1 MYDQVLM
8 VDARTY
14 DRTGYLT
21 STTRYT
27 VIDNQSLAEEIAE
40 DLAFECMD
48 ELNEEVRNSDLDDF
62 MNEEYTEADM
72 HKRYVGDEDFPELKY
87 ITIADKDVPDF
98 MRVVVEITPSTLI
111 KTGWWVMTTR
121 EEPRWTF
128 LLGMAFALAVLFGN
142 LHRII
147 IAAAWAYSKIKD
159 ANRKG

>member
-1 MYDQVLM
+1 MYNQVLM

-14 DRTGYLT
+14 DRTGYMT

-48 ELNEEVRNSDLDDF
+48 ELNEEVRNSDFDDF
-62 MNEEYTEADM
+62 MNEEYTKADM

-111 KTGWWVMTTR
+111 KER
-121 EEPRWTF
+121 DDYFSLKSFRD
-128 LLGMAFALAVLFGN
+128 
-142 LHRII
+142 
-147 IAAAWAYSKIKD
+147 YK
-159 ANRKG
+159 

>member
-1 MYDQVLM
+1 MTNRVLM
-8 VDARTY
+8 VDARIY
-14 DRTGYLT
+14 DRTGYMT

-27 VIDNQSLAEEIAE
+27 VVENQSLVEEIAE

-111 KTGWWVMTTR
+111 KER
-121 EEPRWTF
+121 DDYFSLKSFRDR
-128 LLGMAFALAVLFGN
+128 LD
-142 LHRII
+142 
-147 IAAAWAYSKIKD
+147 K
-159 ANRKG
+159 

>member
-1 MYDQVLM
+1 MYNQVLM

-27 VIDNQSLAEEIAE
+27 VIDNQSLAEDIAE

-72 HKRYVGDEDFPELKY
+72 HKRYIGDENYPELKY

-111 KTGWWVMTTR
+111 KER
-121 EEPRWTF
+121 DDYFSLKSFRDK
-128 LLGMAFALAVLFGN
+128 LD
-142 LHRII
+142 
-147 IAAAWAYSKIKD
+147 K
-159 ANRKG
+159 

>member
-27 VIDNQSLAEEIAE
+27 VIDNQSLAEDIAE

-48 ELNEEVRNSDLDDF
+48 ELNEEVRSNTYDDF

-72 HKRYVGDEDFPELKY
+72 HKRYIGDEDFPELKY
-87 ITIADKDVPDF
+87 ITIADKDVIEMF
-98 MRVVVEITPSTLI
+98 RVVVEITPSTLI
-111 KTGWWVMTTR
+111 KER
-121 EEPRWTF
+121 DDYFSLKSLRD
-128 LLGMAFALAVLFGN
+128 
-142 LHRII
+142 
-147 IAAAWAYSKIKD
+147 YK
-159 ANRKG
+159 

>member
-1 MYDQVLM
+1 MYNQVLM
-8 VDARTY
+8 IDARTY

-27 VIDNQSLAEEIAE
+27 VVDNQNLAEEIAE

-48 ELNEEVRNSDLDDF
+48 ELNEEVRSNVYADDF
-62 MNEEYTEADM
+62 TNEEYTEADM

-111 KTGWWVMTTR
+111 KER
-121 EEPRWTF
+121 DDYFSLKSFRD
-128 LLGMAFALAVLFGN
+128 
-142 LHRII
+142 
-147 IAAAWAYSKIKD
+147 YK
-159 ANRKG
+159 

>member
-1 MYDQVLM
+1 MYNQVLM

-14 DRTGYLT
+14 DRTGYMT

-27 VIDNQSLAEEIAE
+27 VVDNQSLAEDIAE

-72 HKRYVGDEDFPELKY
+72 HKRYIGDEDFPELKY

-111 KTGWWVMTTR
+111 KER
-121 EEPRWTF
+121 DDYFSLKSFRDRLDKQERQF
-128 LLGMAFALAVLFGN
+128 LV
-142 LHRII
+142 
-147 IAAAWAYSKIKD
+147 
-159 ANRKG
+159 

>member
-1 MYDQVLM
+1 MTNGGAVMTNRVLM

-14 DRTGYLT
+14 DRTGYLK

-27 VIDNQSLAEEIAE
+27 VIDNQSLAEDIAE

-48 ELNEEVRNSDLDDF
+48 ELNEEVRSNIYDDF

-111 KTGWWVMTTR
+111 KER
-121 EEPRWTF
+121 DDYFSLKSFRDR
-128 LLGMAFALAVLFGN
+128 LD
-142 LHRII
+142 
-147 IAAAWAYSKIKD
+147 K
-159 ANRKG
+159 

>member
-1 MYDQVLM
+1 MYNQVLM
-8 VDARTY
+8 IDARIY
-14 DRTGYLT
+14 DRTGYMT

-27 VIDNQSLAEEIAE
+27 VIDDQSLAEEIAE

-98 MRVVVEITPSTLI
+98 MRVVVEITPSTLV
-111 KTGWWVMTTR
+111 KER
-121 EEPRWTF
+121 DDYFSLKSFRD
-128 LLGMAFALAVLFGN
+128 
-142 LHRII
+142 
-147 IAAAWAYSKIKD
+147 YK
-159 ANRKG
+159 

>member
-1 MYDQVLM
+1 MTNRVLM

-14 DRTGYLT
+14 DRTGYMT

-27 VIDNQSLAEEIAE
+27 VVENQSLVEEIAE
-40 DLAFECMD
+40 DLAFECID

-98 MRVVVEITPSTLI
+98 MRVVVEITPSILI
-111 KTGWWVMTTR
+111 KER
-121 EEPRWTF
+121 DDYFSLKSFRDS
-128 LLGMAFALAVLFGN
+128 LD
-142 LHRII
+142 
-147 IAAAWAYSKIKD
+147 K
-159 ANRKG
+159 

>member
-1 MYDQVLM
+1 MYNQVLM

-14 DRTGYLT
+14 DRTGYMT

-27 VIDNQSLAEEIAE
+27 VVDNQSLAEDIAE

-72 HKRYVGDEDFPELKY
+72 HKRYIGDEDFPELKY

-111 KTGWWVMTTR
+111 KER
-121 EEPRWTF
+121 DDYFSLKSFRDR
-128 LLGMAFALAVLFGN
+128 LD
-142 LHRII
+142 
-147 IAAAWAYSKIKD
+147 K
-159 ANRKG
+159 

>member
-1 MYDQVLM
+1 MTNRVLM
-8 VDARTY
+8 IDARTY
-14 DRTGYLT
+14 DRTGYMT
-21 STTRYT
+21 TTTRYT
-27 VIDNQSLAEEIAE
+27 VIDNQSLAEDIAE

-111 KTGWWVMTTR
+111 KER
-121 EEPRWTF
+121 DDYFSLKSFRD
-128 LLGMAFALAVLFGN
+128 
-142 LHRII
+142 
-147 IAAAWAYSKIKD
+147 YK
-159 ANRKG
+159 

>member
-1 MYDQVLM
+1 MYNQVLM
-8 VDARTY
+8 IEARTY
-14 DRTGYLT
+14 DRTGYMT

-27 VIDNQSLAEEIAE
+27 VVDNQSLAEEIAE

-48 ELNEEVRNSDLDDF
+48 ELNEEVRNSDFDDF

-111 KTGWWVMTTR
+111 KER
-121 EEPRWTF
+121 DDYFSLKSFRDR
-128 LLGMAFALAVLFGN
+128 LD
-142 LHRII
+142 
-147 IAAAWAYSKIKD
+147 K
-159 ANRKG
+159 

>member
-14 DRTGYLT
+14 DRTGYMT
-21 STTRYT
+21 TTTRYT
-27 VIDNQSLAEEIAE
+27 VIDNQSLAEDIAE

-48 ELNEEVRNSDLDDF
+48 ELNEEVRNSDFDDF

-72 HKRYVGDEDFPELKY
+72 HKRYIGDEDFPELKY

-111 KTGWWVMTTR
+111 KER
-121 EEPRWTF
+121 DDYFSLKSFRDK
-128 LLGMAFALAVLFGN
+128 LD
-142 LHRII
+142 
-147 IAAAWAYSKIKD
+147 K
-159 ANRKG
+159 

>member
-1 MYDQVLM
+1 MTNRVLM

-14 DRTGYLT
+14 DRTGYMT

-27 VIDNQSLAEEIAE
+27 VVDNRSLAEEIAE
-40 DLAFECMD
+40 DLAFECME

-111 KTGWWVMTTR
+111 KER
-121 EEPRWTF
+121 DDYFSLKSFRDR
-128 LLGMAFALAVLFGN
+128 LD
-142 LHRII
+142 
-147 IAAAWAYSKIKD
+147 K
-159 ANRKG
+159 

>member
-1 MYDQVLM
+1 MYNQVLM

-27 VIDNQSLAEEIAE
+27 VIDNQSLAEDIAE

-111 KTGWWVMTTR
+111 KER
-121 EEPRWTF
+121 DDYFSLKSFRDR
-128 LLGMAFALAVLFGN
+128 LD
-142 LHRII
+142 
-147 IAAAWAYSKIKD
+147 K
-159 ANRKG
+159 

>member
-27 VIDNQSLAEEIAE
+27 VIDNQSLAEDIAE

-98 MRVVVEITPSTLI
+98 MRVVVEITPSILI
-111 KTGWWVMTTR
+111 KER
-121 EEPRWTF
+121 DDYFSLKSFRDS
-128 LLGMAFALAVLFGN
+128 LD
-142 LHRII
+142 
-147 IAAAWAYSKIKD
+147 K
-159 ANRKG
+159 